1 MVKKLS
7 QNAALLALAL
17 LQMATLVLRDRQG
30 FDVDA
35 TRPDLSVEQRLLL
48 PVQQLVSAADSGV
61 TNSDHGGDFL
71 GWLGSSEK
79 VPGHVD
85 GRGSSGQRR
94 ATSKAASL
102 RELCC
107 DGDGQVGGLLVHVEG
122 VAETVAQVG
131 WVLCVVLRVVLLLDH
146 DSTFRTQFSIM

>member
-1 MVKKLS
+1 MG
-7 QNAALLALAL
+7 A
-17 LQMATLVLRDRQG
+17 LVLRDGQVL
-30 FDVDA
+30 DVDA

-79 VPGHVD
+79 VPSHVD
-85 GRGSSGQRR
+85 GHGGSGQGR
-94 ATSKAASL
+94 AAGEATRL
-102 RELCC
+102 RELGC
-107 DGDGQVGGLLVHVEG
+107 DCDGQVGSLLVHVEG

-131 WVLCVVLRVVLLLDH
+131 WVLGIVLRVVRLLDH
-146 DSTFRTQFSIM
+146 ESAFMTQFSIM